1 MSLQSSLCAY
11 IETKSAITDLIGTAP
26 CRFYPQIVKGQVRD
40 TDGSLKSCAVYSR
53 SSVRRFPTTAGS
65 SGALNTVVRIVS
77 FAQEYA
83 DAVDLA
89 NQFRIALDGK
99 KGTVGD
105 QHFGAC
111 LLIDESDSIEPV
123 EFAQNDAPH
132 FVAQEYQIT
141 HHESAPTL

>member
-11 IETKSAITDLIGTAP
+11 IETKSAITDIIGTSP
-26 CRFYPQIVKGQVRD
+26 CRFFPQIVKGSARNA
-40 TDGSLKSCAVYSR
+40 DGSISSCAVYSR
-53 SSVRRFPTTAGS
+53 SSVKRFPTTAGS
-65 SGALNTVVRIVS
+65 SGALVTVVRIVS
-77 FAQEYA
+77 FAQEYG
-83 DAVDLA
+83 DAVTLA
-89 NQFRIALDGK
+89 NQFRVALDGK

-111 LLIDESDSIEPV
+111 LLIDESDNIDPV